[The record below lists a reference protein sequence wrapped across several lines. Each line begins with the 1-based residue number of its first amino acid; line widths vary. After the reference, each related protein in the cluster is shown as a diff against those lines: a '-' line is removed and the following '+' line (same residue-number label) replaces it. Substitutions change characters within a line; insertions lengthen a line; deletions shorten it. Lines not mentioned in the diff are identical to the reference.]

1 MSTLHIG
8 KYGTNCGI
16 NNAGEMEKA
25 RKQDIGFQARQ
36 WNPMTRGSGRL
47 QPSVYEL
54 ARGSDRLADLRFN
67 TNTNTEYVN
76 GFLCGGALT

>member
-1 MSTLHIG
+1 MSTLRIG

-36 WNPMTRGSGRL
+36 WNLMTRGSGRL
-47 QPSVYEL
+47 QPIYEL
-54 ARGSDRLADLRFN
+54 VRGSDRLADLRFN
-67 TNTNTEYVN
+67 TNTDYVN